1 VQESWT
7 PRSGQG
13 RGMVESQIW
22 SPGGVH
28 VASTWQ
34 EGLVR
39 KAARVED
46 EKQRLL
52 WEEGM
57 RRSLRLGGN
66 EKGKL

>member
-1 VQESWT
+1 MHESW
-7 PRSGQG
+7 
-13 RGMVESQIW
+13 MW
-22 SPGGVH
+22 SPEGVH

-39 KAARVED
+39 KADRKED

-57 RRSLRLGGN
+57 RQTGRLGVM